1 MKITDILK
9 EREVTVSLELF
20 PPKPG
25 AGLGNIKKVVQGCA
39 ELKPSFMSVTCGA
52 GGGGSQNTLDV
63 VKEVQHVND
72 VTAIAHLVAMGLGRD
87 EISKMLNDL
96 KAQGISN
103 IMALRG
109 DLPQGVTENTGYYR
123 YASDLI
129 EEIHKNGD
137 FCVGGACYPEVHP
150 ESDTLHQDLENLKIK
165 VDAGCQ
171 FLTTQMF
178 FDNNILYNY
187 MYRLLKKGI
196 DVPVVAGI
204 MPVTNS
210 KQIERIFKLSGA
222 PVPPRF
228 KAIVD
233 RFSDNPK
240 AMRQA
245 GISYATEQII
255 DLIANGINNI
265 HIYTMNKPQN
275 AKSIMDNLS
284 EIFM

>member
-1 MKITDILK
+1 MKIIDILK
-9 EREVTVSLELF
+9 NREVTVSLELF

-25 AGLGNIKKVVQGCA
+25 VGLGNIKKVVQGCA
-39 ELKPSFMSVTCGA
+39 ELEPSFMSVTCGA

-63 VKEVQHVND
+63 VKEIQQTHGIP
-72 VTAIAHLVAMGLGRD
+72 TLAHLVTVGLSRD
-87 EISKMLNDL
+87 EVAKMLDDFV
-96 KAQGISN
+96 AEGITN

-109 DLPQGVTENTGYYR
+109 DLPPSVTENNGHYR

-129 EEIHKNGD
+129 AAIHKHGD
-137 FCVGGACYPEVHP
+137 FCVGGACYPECHP
-150 ESDTLHQDLENLKIK
+150 EAETLQRDIDNLKIK

-187 MYRLLKKGI
+187 MYRLLKNGI

-233 RFSDNPK
+233 RFTDNPK

-245 GISYATEQII
+245 GIAYATEQII

-265 HIYTMNKPQN
+265 HIYTMNKPAI

-284 EIFM
+284 DIFV

>member
-1 MKITDILK
+1 MKITDIFK
-9 EREVTVSLELF
+9 QNEITVSLELF

-25 AGLGNIKKVVQGCA
+25 VGLGNIKKVVSECA

-52 GGGGSQNTLDV
+52 GGGGSYNTIEV
-63 VKEVQHVND
+63 VREVQEVNGI
-72 VTAIAHLVAMGLGRD
+72 TALAHLVCVSLGRD
-87 EISKMLNDL
+87 EVSKMLGDL
-96 KAQGISN
+96 KAQGINN

-109 DLPQGVTENTGYYR
+109 DLPHGVSENTGDYR

-129 EEIHKNGD
+129 EEIHKIGD
-137 FCVGGACYPEVHP
+137 FCVGGGCYPEGHP
-150 ESDTLHQDLENLKIK
+150 EAETLHKDIENLKIK

-178 FDNNILYNY
+178 FDNNILYNF
-187 MYRLLKKGI
+187 MFRLLKNGI
-196 DVPVVAGI
+196 DVPVVAGV

-245 GISYATEQII
+245 GIAYATEQII

-265 HIYTMNKPQN
+265 HIYTMNRPKN

-284 EIFM
+284 EIFV